1 MHRRR
6 ALVAG
11 LAAAPLAL
19 RAAPPRA
26 QPAAPYPSRPVRI
39 VVAFPA
45 GGGTDLIARML
56 QEPLQAALGG
66 ATVVVENRS
75 GSSGMIA
82 AEHVARSAP
91 DGHTL
96 LMNITTHVQAPVVL
110 RRFPYDPIRDFTFIA
125 RIGTG
130 AITFMVGPAVPPSV
144 TTLAEF
150 VAWGRGRPLSFG
162 NFGSGSTAHAFG
174 VLLAQEAGLDAT
186 QIAYRG
192 EAPMLQDNLGG
203 QIHGAFHGH
212 IAPADMVRD
221 GRLRPLASGGPE
233 RVAALGGLVPTLV
246 ELGYSR
252 RFEFRGFTG
261 VFAPARLP
269 PEIAEKLVAAFR
281 QVLTDPQMERRL
293 AALDVNVSFVG
304 GPEFQAY
311 VEQLMRQWQ
320 EMADSLDLYQT
331 G

>member
-1 MHRRR
+1 MQRR
-6 ALVAG
+6 AFTACL
-11 LAAAPLAL
+11 LAAPLA
-19 RAAPPRA
+19 RAALA
-26 QPAAPYPSRPVRI
+26 QAPFPNRPVRI

-45 GGGTDLIARML
+45 GGGTDIIARML
-56 QEPLQAALGG
+56 QDPLQAALGG
-66 ATVVVENRS
+66 TVIIENRS

-82 AEHVARSAP
+82 AEHIARSAP
-91 DGHTL
+91 DGYSL

-110 RRFPYDPIRDFTFIA
+110 RRFPYEPIKDFSFIA
-125 RIGTG
+125 RVGTG
-130 AITFMVGPAVPPSV
+130 AITFMVGPAVPASV

-162 NFGSGSTAHAFG
+162 NFGSGSTGHAFA
-174 VLLAQEAGLDAT
+174 VLLAKEAGLDVAHV
-186 QIAYRG
+186 AYRG

-212 IAPADMVRD
+212 VAPADVVRD
-221 GRLRPLASGGPE
+221 GLLRPLGSGGPV
-233 RVAALGGLVPTLV
+233 RVAALGGRVPTLV

-261 VFAPARLP
+261 VLAPARLP
-269 PEIAEKLVAAFR
+269 PEIAERLVAAFR

-293 AALDVNVSFVG
+293 AALDVNVDFIG
-304 GPEFQAY
+304 GIAFQAY
-311 VEQLMRQWQ
+311 VEQLLHLWQ
-320 EMADSLDLYQT
+320 EMAESLDLFAT

>member
-1 MHRRR
+1 MQRR
-6 ALVAG
+6 AFTACL
-11 LAAAPLAL
+11 LAAPLA
-19 RAAPPRA
+19 RAALA
-26 QPAAPYPSRPVRI
+26 QAPFPNRPVRI

-45 GGGTDLIARML
+45 GGGTDIIARML
-56 QEPLQAALGG
+56 QDPLQAALGG
-66 ATVVVENRS
+66 TVIIENRS

-82 AEHVARSAP
+82 AEHIARSAP
-91 DGHTL
+91 DGYSL

-110 RRFPYDPIRDFTFIA
+110 RRFPYEPIKDFSFIA
-125 RIGTG
+125 RVGTG
-130 AITFMVGPAVPPSV
+130 AITFMVGPAVPASV

-162 NFGSGSTAHAFG
+162 NFGSGSTGHAFA
-174 VLLAQEAGLDAT
+174 VLLAKEAGLDVAHV
-186 QIAYRG
+186 AYRG

-212 IAPADMVRD
+212 VAPADVVRD
-221 GRLRPLASGGPE
+221 GLLRPLGSGGPV
-233 RVAALGGLVPTLV
+233 RVAALGGRVPTLV

-261 VFAPARLP
+261 VLAPARLP
-269 PEIAEKLVAAFR
+269 PEIAERLVAAFR

-293 AALDVNVSFVG
+293 AALDVNVDFIG
-304 GPEFQAY
+304 GMAFQAY
-311 VEQLMRQWQ
+311 VEQLLHLWQ
-320 EMADSLDLYQT
+320 EMAESLDLFAT

>member
-1 MHRRR
+1 MQRR
-6 ALVAG
+6 AFTACL
-11 LAAAPLAL
+11 LAAPLA
-19 RAAPPRA
+19 RAALA
-26 QPAAPYPSRPVRI
+26 QAPFPNRPVRI

-45 GGGTDLIARML
+45 GGGTDIIARML
-56 QEPLQAALGG
+56 QDPLQAALGG
-66 ATVVVENRS
+66 TVIIENRS

-82 AEHVARSAP
+82 AEHIARSAP
-91 DGHTL
+91 DGYSL

-110 RRFPYDPIRDFTFIA
+110 RRFPYEPIKDFSFIA
-125 RIGTG
+125 RVGTG
-130 AITFMVGPAVPPSV
+130 AITFMIGPAVPASV

-162 NFGSGSTAHAFG
+162 NFGSGSTGHAFA
-174 VLLAQEAGLDAT
+174 VLLAKEAGLDVAHV
-186 QIAYRG
+186 AYRG

-212 IAPADMVRD
+212 VAPADVVRE
-221 GRLRPLASGGPE
+221 GLLRPLGSGGPV
-233 RVAALGGLVPTLV
+233 RVAALGGRVPTLV

-261 VFAPARLP
+261 VMAPARLP
-269 PEIAEKLVAAFR
+269 PDIAERLIAAFR

-293 AALDVNVSFVG
+293 AALDVNVDFVG
-304 GPEFQAY
+304 GMAFRTY
-311 VEQLMRQWQ
+311 VEQLLHLWQ
-320 EMADSLDLYQT
+320 EMAESLDLFAT